1 MLRVTVMFTPSHTAE
16 DQSVSFAG
24 SRLILPCI
32 SVGNVGQLAVDL
44 LINTLRLPRAG
55 HLHHPSLLPLAGS
68 GAYSHTSGLL
78 HTAAEVYHSSELKI
92 TVVQMRTPVA
102 KGRSREFCD
111 AFLQWVQS
119 SSFSDTVLLTS
130 SHAHE
135 RIDSQIQGTP
145 LRYVLSPSVSSS
157 LHSHLSEDLDWSS
170 LEPRSSS
177 SSNTAPTTS
186 QETDGTPGVLDKS
199 QLFFPGS
206 GLAKK
211 LYLKWSSEGVPMVV
225 LVLFSYQG
233 DNVKEALQLATSLDS
248 WLHLRDSSSI
258 LKDKKAW
265 HPPPSWDLMYGG
277 PSPHSLF

>member
-102 KGRSREFCD
+102 KVNVFFIRCVSACCRLQGRSREFCD

-186 QETDGTPGVLDKS
+186 CISHRDRWHTWGIGQISTLFPRLRSGQETLS
-199 QLFFPGS
+199 Q
-206 GLAKK
+206 
-211 LYLKWSSEGVPMVV
+211 MV
-225 LVLFSYQG
+225 Q
-233 DNVKEALQLATSLDS
+233 
-248 WLHLRDSSSI
+248 
-258 LKDKKAW
+258 
-265 HPPPSWDLMYGG
+265 
-277 PSPHSLF
+277 